1 MEEKQAPAANEPTSG
16 ASDAAEGKE
25 ICFGS
30 PAAENV
36 TGDGGTEEDLR
47 CTCFI
52 DIAS

>member
-1 MEEKQAPAANEPTSG
+1 MEEKQTPTANESTSV
-16 ASDAAEGKE
+16 ASVDAEGKE
-25 ICFGS
+25 IRFGS

-52 DIAS
+52 DIAT